1 MGKVGLY
8 IAGVVAAAAIGLGIG
23 AVYHEEL
30 GHATDV
36 AVYQMAKRDTEFRDY
51 CPKFLVESW
60 DWMARK
66 THGVSQEE
74 LDQKR
79 EESLKDLEQRANANT
94 AAD

>member
-23 AVYHEEL
+23 TIYHEEL
-30 GHATDV
+30 DK
-36 AVYQMAKRDTEFRDY
+36 AVYHAAKADVKFRDY

-60 DWMARK
+60 DWMART

-79 EESLKDLEQRANANT
+79 EESLRELGERANVNT
-94 AAD
+94 GTD